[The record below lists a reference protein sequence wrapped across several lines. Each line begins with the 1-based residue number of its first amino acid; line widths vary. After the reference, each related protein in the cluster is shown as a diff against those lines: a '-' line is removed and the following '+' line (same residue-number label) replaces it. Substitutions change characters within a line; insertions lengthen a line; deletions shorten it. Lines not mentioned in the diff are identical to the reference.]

1 MGTDAYCPLVKKEYD
16 WAIKK
21 GIAKE
26 LAPKFWS

>member
-1 MGTDAYCPLVKKEYD
+1 MRMHTWQKEYD

-26 LAPKFWS
+26 QVQSVAQLSI